1 MRRKLGTESRSTSL
15 PEAALC
21 PEPFFPVPE
30 RSSSELPHQQSPER
44 QTSGPAE
51 LHRPVISEDL
61 PRAPLSRFPI
71 FSPTPDGDS
80 LFTLLL
86 SASHPPLPP
95 SFVSFTADREGRA
108 VNALALPGDLVP
120 PKATCCTHHPTSP
133 PSRLLRGGMQL
144 RQSQHPLSS
153 CLWRAPPTPR
163 AAPRAPCAHIM
174 PVGAGRRAVPPFPRS
189 LKAPPPAGAPPL

>member
-30 RSSSELPHQQSPER
+30 RSSSELPQQQSPER

-61 PRAPLSRFPI
+61 PWAPLSRFPI
-71 FSPTPDGDS
+71 FPPTPDGDS

-86 SASHPPLPP
+86 SASHPPLPQASSLSQQTGRDVQLTP
-95 SFVSFTADREGRA
+95 S
-108 VNALALPGDLVP
+108 PCLV
-120 PKATCCTHHPTSP
+120 TS
-133 PSRLLRGGMQL
+133 SHLR
-144 RQSQHPLSS
+144 
-153 CLWRAPPTPR
+153 PR
-163 AAPRAPCAHIM
+163 AAPTTPPHPHLGCYSGACGSGSLSTPFPVVFGEPRPPRQQCPAPPAPTSCQLAQ
-174 PVGAGRRAVPPFPRS
+174 AGVQCPPFPRS